1 MILPVEE
8 ESIVAINI
16 KDAETDAKA
25 RELAAITGESI
36 TVAIRKAVEQRLR
49 RESMRQRS
57 GAADRIL
64 AIADRLSNR
73 PRLSTERA
81 EQILGYDEDGLP
93 Q

>member
-1 MILPVEE
+1 
-8 ESIVAINI
+8 VAINI

-36 TVAIRKAVEQRLR
+36 TTAIRKAVEQRLR

>member
-1 MILPVEE
+1 M
-8 ESIVAINI
+8 AINI

-36 TVAIRKAVEQRLR
+36 TTAIRKAVEQRLR